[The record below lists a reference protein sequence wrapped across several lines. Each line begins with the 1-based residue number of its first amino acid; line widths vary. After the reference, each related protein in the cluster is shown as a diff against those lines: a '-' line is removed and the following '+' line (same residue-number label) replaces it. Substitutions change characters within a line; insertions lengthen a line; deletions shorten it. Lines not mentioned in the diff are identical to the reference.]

1 MEKLK
6 NIISIV
12 KSLIV
17 SNGIEGALGLLLGL
31 ILWVLGYKI
40 WAGVSFGVF
49 AHKNWD
55 IVKSWL
61 NKKI

>member
-6 NIISIV
+6 NIISAI
-12 KSLIV
+12 KNWII
-17 SNGIEGALGLLLGL
+17 SNGVEGALGLILGL
-31 ILWVLGYKI
+31 ILWVAGYKI

-55 IVKSWL
+55 IVKSWI
-61 NKKI
+61 NKNI

>member
-6 NIISIV
+6 NIISAV
-12 KSLIV
+12 KNWII
-17 SNGIEGALGLLLGL
+17 SNGVEGALGLILGL
-31 ILWVLGYKI
+31 ILWVAGYKI

-55 IVKSWL
+55 IVKSWI
-61 NKKI
+61 NKNI